1 LWYFAGEKRTVAK
14 KQNDAT
20 EFNQAWRITMAEKE
34 SRVEVE
40 IYGDYYILKGEG
52 STEELQML
60 AQYVNNKMEA
70 LAERNSRLSKHQTAV
85 LAALN
90 IAEELRKLREEY
102 DNLVSI
108 IELAEGNNKKNS

>member
-1 LWYFAGEKRTVAK
+1 
-14 KQNDAT
+14 
-20 EFNQAWRITMAEKE
+20 MAEKE

-40 IYGDYYILKGEG
+40 IYGDYYVLKGEG
-52 STEELQML
+52 STENFQRL
-60 AQYVNNKMEA
+60 AQYVNSKMRA
-70 LAERNSRLSKHQTAV
+70 LAERNTRLSRHQTAV

-102 DNLVSI
+102 DNLVRI

>member
-1 LWYFAGEKRTVAK
+1 
-14 KQNDAT
+14 
-20 EFNQAWRITMAEKE
+20 MAEKE

-52 STEELQML
+52 STEDLQML
-60 AQYVNNKMEA
+60 AQYVHSKMET
-70 LAERNSRLSKHQTAV
+70 LAGRNARLSRHQTAV

-90 IAEELRKLREEY
+90 IAGELRKLREKY
-102 DNLVSI
+102 DSLVKI